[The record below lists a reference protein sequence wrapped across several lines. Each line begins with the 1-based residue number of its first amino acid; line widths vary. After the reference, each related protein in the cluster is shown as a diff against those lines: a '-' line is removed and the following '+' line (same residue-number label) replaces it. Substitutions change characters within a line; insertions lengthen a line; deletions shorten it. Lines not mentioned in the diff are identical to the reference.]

1 MNVVQAALLRGL
13 RRGGLYGDRRPV
25 DLVLQTINGIAAGLQ
40 TTG

>member
-1 MNVVQAALLRGL
+1 MSIVQATLLRNL